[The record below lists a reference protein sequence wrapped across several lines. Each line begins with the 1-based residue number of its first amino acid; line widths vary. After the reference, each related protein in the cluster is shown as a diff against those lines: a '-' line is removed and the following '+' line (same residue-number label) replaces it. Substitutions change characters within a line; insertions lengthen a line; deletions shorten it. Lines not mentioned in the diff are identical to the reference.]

1 VNDEQGQR
9 WSREQV
15 RKNAQMLLTGAAEF
29 PERKLLQAVIDE
41 WAHLRGSSGSD
52 PLALEVFAILAW
64 AWEELDEQERFRCSM
79 LGQKPK

>member
-1 VNDEQGQR
+1 MNEDGKR

-15 RKNAQMLLTGAAEF
+15 RKNAQMLLTGTVEN

-52 PLALEVFAILAW
+52 PLALEVYAILSW
-64 AWEELDEQERFRCSM
+64 AWDEVEEQEAAQATQGGASD
-79 LGQKPK
+79 